1 MLSAMMSVQYISSR
15 KMNTAVS
22 SFVKD
27 VSNSESDSDVL
38 KLTEDFV
45 NSFETTVGFAESN
58 AGRKWIRGLYPTPS
72 STKPVKPTP
81 TPPTKQPPIVYEPQ
95 ICDSSSSPCLISINP
110 DSVTRDEIGLTR
122 ITVTGQ
128 GFEQDRTLVY
138 LCNKISQNCNS
149 VVPNSQVSYDT
160 EKSGDRSGVVILD
173 EKTLTF
179 ILPSTLE
186 LSCRVQDE
194 ACLGGFIRGY
204 PVIPGDYY
212 IEVQTR
218 AGTSNRLSFTISK

>member
-27 VSNSESDSDVL
+27 VNNSESDSDVL

-45 NSFETTVGFAESN
+45 NSFETTVGLAESN
-58 AGRKWIRGLYPTPS
+58 AGRKWIRGLSPTPTT
-72 STKPVKPTP
+72 STRPTP

-95 ICDSSSSPCLISINP
+95 TCDSSSSPCLISINP
-110 DSVTRDEIGLTR
+110 DSVTRDEIGRVR

-128 GFEQDRTLVY
+128 GFEQDKTLVY

-149 VVPNSQVSYDT
+149 VVPNSQVTYGTD
-160 EKSGDRSGVVILD
+160 KSGDKSGVVILD
-173 EKTLTF
+173 DKTLTF

-212 IEVQTR
+212 LEVQTR